1 MKRFWIYLS
10 AVLLL
15 TCALLSCGAKREKIP
30 RNPEQPAVAIL
41 EMNETDRIH
50 RPRRR
55 SRKRFRIVTEEPA
68 CISPPPETVQIP
80 IDYES

>member
-15 TCALLSCGAKREKIP
+15 ACALLSCGAKREKISQK
-30 RNPEQPAVAIL
+30 PEQPAVAIL
-41 EMNETDRIH
+41 EMNETDRIR

-68 CISPPPETVQIP
+68 SITPPPETVQIP

>member
-15 TCALLSCGAKREKIP
+15 ACALLSCGAKREKISQK
-30 RNPEQPAVAIL
+30 PEQPAVAIL
-41 EMNETDRIH
+41 EMNETDRIR

-55 SRKRFRIVTEEPA
+55 SRKRFHIVTEETESITLPQEA
-68 CISPPPETVQIP
+68 AQSPK
-80 IDYES
+80 DDES